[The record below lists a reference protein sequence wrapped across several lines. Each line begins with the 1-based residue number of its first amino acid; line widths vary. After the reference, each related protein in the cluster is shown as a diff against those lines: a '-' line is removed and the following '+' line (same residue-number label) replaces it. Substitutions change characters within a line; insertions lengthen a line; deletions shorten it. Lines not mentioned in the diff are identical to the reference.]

1 MFSLF
6 QIFYQRAKCF
16 FCISLSTKTFKSEKK
31 SEKDRKTERQKDR
44 KTERQKDKKLSK
56 TKRDIQR
63 DRKTERHINRK
74 RNRSKT
80 SRNILYE
87 VK

>member
-1 MFSLF
+1 LVSTLLLCEHTSSKFWMADLVKTD
-6 QIFYQRAKCF
+6 A
-16 FCISLSTKTFKSEKK
+16 TKTTT
-31 SEKDRKTERQKDR
+31 D
-44 KTERQKDKKLSK
+44 KDKKLSK